1 MEVEKSGLE
10 EVRKLILQMAVL
22 KNRLQEMGVVRS
34 EDKIISDYAEWFCS
48 FKLGIELCNE
58 SKLGYDALS
67 KFGER
72 IQIKSRIG
80 SDIDFKIAFDGI
92 RVNEF
97 DYLLVTFINMT
108 TWMIDS
114 IYKVSHEVVKRFL
127 SNDKDKR
134 FKWTRESRSLSLQ
147 LYPGDDNMIVM

>member
-1 MEVEKSGLE
+1 
-10 EVRKLILQMAVL
+10 MAVL